1 MNKTYWVV
9 TANHETQITAPTAR
23 GALNKAMKL
32 AHECVCFGL
41 KVTVLCNGNIIWVG

>member
-9 TANHETQITAPTAR
+9 TANAETKCTAPTAR

-32 AHECVCFGL
+32 AHDCVTLGL
-41 KVTVLCNGNIIWVG
+41 KVTVLCNGNIVWVG